1 MADYL
6 KQFNTTAEYNT
17 YINGTPDL
25 PNVSLTLDNNEVH
38 YNPKPDYSKEYLTFE
53 MIESGTVQFSFPPNQ
68 SWVSSMSYSLDG
80 GETWVTKQYG
90 EGALITPTIAAGD
103 KVLFKGIA
111 TQVSYPNSQ
120 ASLFN
125 ISANCNVSG
134 NIMSLLYGDNFQNQ
148 TSFPSGSTNN
158 FMYLFAESY
167 FVRTNIVSAENLIL
181 PATTLTQ
188 QCYSGMFKS
197 PYSKLTTAPKL
208 PATTLVGSCYYH
220 MFEDCNHLNS
230 ITMLATDI
238 SASSSLKNWVRNVA
252 ATGTFTKAASM
263 TTLPTGASGIP
274 ANWTVIDA

>member
-120 ASLFN
+120 ASLFK

-188 QCYSGMFKS
+188 QCYSFMFKS

>member
-263 TTLPTGASGIP
+263 TTLPTGVNGIP
-274 ANWTVIDA
+274 ENWTVIDA

>member
-1 MADYL
+1 
-6 KQFNTTAEYNT
+6 
-17 YINGTPDL
+17 
-25 PNVSLTLDNNEVH
+25 
-38 YNPKPDYSKEYLTFE
+38 
-53 MIESGTVQFSFPPNQ
+53 
-68 SWVSSMSYSLDG
+68 
-80 GETWVTKQYG
+80 
-90 EGALITPTIAAGD
+90 
-103 KVLFKGIA
+103 
-111 TQVSYPNSQ
+111 
-120 ASLFN
+120 
-125 ISANCNVSG
+125 
-134 NIMSLLYGDNFQNQ
+134 MSLLYGDNFQNQ

-263 TTLPTGASGIP
+263 TTLPTGVNGIP
-274 ANWTVIDA
+274 ENWTVIDA